1 MNENKNKKSVSNILV
16 SVAFLVFI
24 AGFFGVSLFLEDK
37 VFSESEN
44 RHLAGSPELSLDRV
58 ADGSFSK
65 DFEAYVQDQFP
76 ERDGLMSLK
85 TTSEKALGKKD
96 NGLVYFGED
105 GYLFALEDIDME
117 QLDKNI
123 SYINKFAEENDIDM
137 KIMVVPTASEVLND
151 KLPEHLYLNAEK
163 NAFDAIEKGVDIPF
177 EDVRDELKEHSDE
190 YIYYRTDHHWTVLGA
205 FYAYES
211 ISDRDVELDDYEIK
225 EVSRDFLGTNYSKA
239 LLSTIGPDS
248 IHRFDLE
255 NDKAKYRMEIYD
267 KGIVTKR
274 FDEPYDP
281 EYLLQKD
288 KYSYFLSGN
297 NPVTVIEKSKK
308 EETEKNTLVV
318 KDSFAHCFIPF
329 IAAERNIVVAADM
342 RYYRNGL
349 AELIEEYEIDEV
361 LFLYNIVNFSNDRNI
376 VFINR

>member
-1 MNENKNKKSVSNILV
+1 
-16 SVAFLVFI
+16 
-24 AGFFGVSLFLEDK
+24 
-37 VFSESEN
+37 
-44 RHLAGSPELSLDRV
+44 
-58 ADGSFSK
+58 
-65 DFEAYVQDQFP
+65 
-76 ERDGLMSLK
+76 
-85 TTSEKALGKKD
+85 
-96 NGLVYFGED
+96 
-105 GYLFALEDIDME
+105 
-117 QLDKNI
+117 
-123 SYINKFAEENDIDM
+123 
-137 KIMVVPTASEVLND
+137 
-151 KLPEHLYLNAEK
+151 
-163 NAFDAIEKGVDIPF
+163 
-177 EDVRDELKEHSDE
+177 
-190 YIYYRTDHHWTVLGA
+190 
-205 FYAYES
+205 
-211 ISDRDVELDDYEIK
+211 
-225 EVSRDFLGTNYSKA
+225 A

-342 RYYRNGL
+342 RYYRNGQ